1 MKALTNINARSLADA
16 VAAASAAAARGQA
29 FAFSGGGTDL
39 IQQIKDG
46 TNQADVL
53 INLRTVREARAVVV
67 SPTETLIGGLITLSE
82 LAEHAAL
89 TGPWAV
95 LREAA
100 ASVGTPQ
107 IRNAATLAGN
117 ITQRPWC
124 WYYRNGFPCFK
135 AGGSH
140 CFSEHGEHQQ
150 HAIFGGGPS
159 FSVHPSDLAPAL
171 VALGATFEVLG
182 PDGPRHL
189 TAAELFVLPSQNPA
203 RENTL
208 GATDLLTGVR
218 IPTPAAGYGQHLSE
232 NHRPG
237 RLDPCRSQ
245 RGGGAA
251 GRGRAHT
258 DSQRGV
264 GRRGAD
270 AVAPARGRTVA
281 ARAIPV
287 CSRGRPGGRPRH
299 CPRATVGQEW
309 PQGADDQRGCRA
321 CVAAS
326 GPGVSCTP
334 RPRYH
339 GGREHADVGSC
350 APTGDGCGGPHR
362 LSRVCASQVMVKTL
376 TRYSSLP
383 LDGGG
388 QGGGDAGQ
396 GVYGVHFPPSS
407 PFPATAS
414 AEGRQFNVPPSP
426 ARGEGT
432 EDTIIENT

>member
-1 MKALTNINARSLADA
+1 MKTLTNINARSLTDA

-46 TNQADVL
+46 TNQADVV

-67 SPTETLIGGLITLSE
+67 SPTETRIGGLITLRE

-218 IPTPAAGYGQHLSE
+218 IPTPAVETVSTYLKITD
-232 NHRPG
+232 R
-237 RLDPCRSQ
+237 
-245 RGGGAA
+245 AA
-251 GRGRAHT
+251 WTHAEV
-258 DSQRGV
+258 SVAVVLQV
-264 GRRGAD
+264 EGRRIQTASVVVGG
-270 AVAPARGRTVA
+270 VAPMPWRLPEVEQWLRGQA
-281 ARAIPV
+281 LSAPV
-287 CSRGRPGGRPRH
+287 
-299 CPRATVGQEW
+299 
-309 PQGADDQRGCRA
+309 
-321 CVAAS
+321 
-326 GPGVSCTP
+326 
-334 RPRYH
+334 
-339 GGREHADVGSC
+339 
-350 APTGDGCGGPHR
+350 
-362 LSRVCASQVMVKTL
+362 
-376 TRYSSLP
+376 
-383 LDGGG
+383 
-388 QGGGDAGQ
+388 AGQ
-396 GVYGVHFPPSS
+396 AGALAIAHAQPLAKNGHKVPM
-407 PFPATAS
+407 TS
-414 AEGRQFNVPPSP
+414 AAVERALLRLV
-426 ARGEGT
+426 R
-432 EDTIIENT
+432 

>member
-39 IQQIKDG
+39 MQQIKDG

-135 AGGSH
+135 AGGGH

-171 VALGATFEVLG
+171 MALGATFEVLG
-182 PDGPRHL
+182 PDGPCHL
-189 TAAELFVLPSQNPA
+189 TATELFVLPSQNPA

-208 GATDLLTGVR
+208 GATEILTGVR
-218 IPTPAAGYGQHLSE
+218 MPAPAPGVVSTYLKITDRAAWTHAEVSVAAVLHLEGERIRAASVVLGGVA
-232 NHRPG
+232 PMPW
-237 RLDPCRSQ
+237 RLTEVEHFLCGTSLS
-245 RGGGAA
+245 A
-251 GRGRAHT
+251 
-258 DSQRGV
+258 
-264 GRRGAD
+264 
-270 AVAPARGRTVA
+270 AVAGQAGALAIANAQPLAKNGHKVPMTSAAVERALLRLAPA
-281 ARAIPV
+281 
-287 CSRGRPGGRPRH
+287 
-299 CPRATVGQEW
+299 
-309 PQGADDQRGCRA
+309 
-321 CVAAS
+321 
-326 GPGVSCTP
+326 
-334 RPRYH
+334 
-339 GGREHADVGSC
+339 
-350 APTGDGCGGPHR
+350 
-362 LSRVCASQVMVKTL
+362 
-376 TRYSSLP
+376 
-383 LDGGG
+383 
-388 QGGGDAGQ
+388 
-396 GVYGVHFPPSS
+396 
-407 PFPATAS
+407 
-414 AEGRQFNVPPSP
+414 
-426 ARGEGT
+426 
-432 EDTIIENT
+432 

>member
-16 VAAASAAAARGQA
+16 VAAASTAAARGQA

-107 IRNAATLAGN
+107 IRHAATLAGN

-159 FSVHPSDLAPAL
+159 FIVHPSDLAPAL
-171 VALGATFEVLG
+171 VALHATFEVTG
-182 PDGPRHL
+182 PEGPRRI
-189 TAAELFVLPSQNPA
+189 AAADFFVLPSQNPA
-203 RENTL
+203 RENAL
-208 GATDLLTGVR
+208 VATELLTGVR
-218 IPTPAAGYGQHLSE
+218 IPTPAAEVVSTYLKITDREAWTHAEVSVAVVLHVDGDRIRTAGVVLGGVAPIPWRLTEVEHVLS
-232 NHRPG
+232 G
-237 RLDPCRSQ
+237 TSLS
-245 RGGGAA
+245 A
-251 GRGRAHT
+251 
-258 DSQRGV
+258 
-264 GRRGAD
+264 
-270 AVAPARGRTVA
+270 AVAGQAGALAIAQARPLAKNGHKLPMTSVAVERALMRLAPA
-281 ARAIPV
+281 
-287 CSRGRPGGRPRH
+287 
-299 CPRATVGQEW
+299 
-309 PQGADDQRGCRA
+309 
-321 CVAAS
+321 
-326 GPGVSCTP
+326 
-334 RPRYH
+334 
-339 GGREHADVGSC
+339 
-350 APTGDGCGGPHR
+350 
-362 LSRVCASQVMVKTL
+362 
-376 TRYSSLP
+376 
-383 LDGGG
+383 
-388 QGGGDAGQ
+388 
-396 GVYGVHFPPSS
+396 
-407 PFPATAS
+407 
-414 AEGRQFNVPPSP
+414 
-426 ARGEGT
+426 
-432 EDTIIENT
+432 

>member
-1 MKALTNINARSLADA
+1 MKALANINARSLADA

-46 TNQADVL
+46 TNRADVL
-53 INLRTVREARAVVV
+53 INLRTVREARAVVM

-82 LAEHAAL
+82 LATHTAL

-189 TAAELFVLPSQNPA
+189 TAAELFVLPSHNPA

-218 IPTPAAGYGQHLSE
+218 IPTPAVETVSTYLKITDRAAWTHAEVSVAVVLQVEGTRIQTASVVL
-232 NHRPG
+232 
-237 RLDPCRSQ
+237 
-245 RGGGAA
+245 GG
-251 GRGRAHT
+251 
-258 DSQRGV
+258 
-264 GRRGAD
+264 
-270 AVAPARGRTVA
+270 VAPIPWRLPEVEQWLRGQA
-281 ARAIPV
+281 
-287 CSRGRPGGRPRH
+287 
-299 CPRATVGQEW
+299 
-309 PQGADDQRGCRA
+309 
-321 CVAAS
+321 
-326 GPGVSCTP
+326 
-334 RPRYH
+334 
-339 GGREHADVGSC
+339 
-350 APTGDGCGGPHR
+350 
-362 LSRVCASQVMVKTL
+362 LS
-376 TRYSSLP
+376 
-383 LDGGG
+383 
-388 QGGGDAGQ
+388 AG
-396 GVYGVHFPPSS
+396 
-407 PFPATAS
+407 ATAS
-414 AEGRQFNVPPSP
+414 AQGVALPVAGQAGVLAIAHAQPLAKNGHKVPMTS
-426 ARGEGT
+426 AAVERALLRLVR
-432 EDTIIENT
+432 

>member
-53 INLRTVREARAVVV
+53 INLRTVREACAVVV

-135 AGGSH
+135 AGGGH

-208 GATDLLTGVR
+208 EATDLLTGVR
-218 IPTPAAGYGQHLSE
+218 IPTPAVDTISTYLKVTDRAAWTHAEVSVAVVLQIEGIRIQTASVVL
-232 NHRPG
+232 
-237 RLDPCRSQ
+237 
-245 RGGGAA
+245 GG
-251 GRGRAHT
+251 
-258 DSQRGV
+258 
-264 GRRGAD
+264 
-270 AVAPARGRTVA
+270 VAPMPWRLPEVEQWLRGQALSATVA
-281 ARAIPV
+281 GQAGALAIAQAQPLAKNGHKVPMTSAAVERALL
-287 CSRGRPGGRPRH
+287 
-299 CPRATVGQEW
+299 
-309 PQGADDQRGCRA
+309 
-321 CVAAS
+321 
-326 GPGVSCTP
+326 
-334 RPRYH
+334 
-339 GGREHADVGSC
+339 
-350 APTGDGCGGPHR
+350 R
-362 LSRVCASQVMVKTL
+362 LVR
-376 TRYSSLP
+376 
-383 LDGGG
+383 
-388 QGGGDAGQ
+388 
-396 GVYGVHFPPSS
+396 
-407 PFPATAS
+407 
-414 AEGRQFNVPPSP
+414 
-426 ARGEGT
+426 
-432 EDTIIENT
+432 